1 MFRRKGFRLTAEALS
16 VSAHHLKTLTIQDV
30 AFGGKGVARAEGKA
44 VFVPFTIEGENVTA
58 AITREKRKFA
68 EARLVSVENPSPHRV
83 EPPCP
88 YFGTCGGC
96 AYQHIDYA
104 HQLEI
109 KSRQVAQAL
118 QRIGKLGDFA
128 DSTNPHSAI
137 PNPQFPM
144 LPAPQPY
151 GYRNRIRVHA
161 ADGVIGFYR
170 HDRHELVDI
179 ERCLIAS
186 DEVNHALA
194 GLRRKGV
201 RDGDYALSEDTGGM
215 FFSQTNNAVAAE
227 LLALVARLATGDQA
241 LLVDAYCGAGFFAH
255 SYAEAF
261 EQVIGIEENEHAIQ
275 QARRAASPN
284 ERYLL
289 GDVAHHLGDALAI
302 GDSAR
307 TTLILDPPA
316 TGLPARVC
324 DLVLGGCPR
333 EIIYVSC
340 HPATLARDLAI
351 LCRSYRL
358 ESVTPLDMFPQTAEI
373 ETVALLRRS

>member
-1 MFRRKGFRLTAEALS
+1 M
-16 VSAHHLKTLTIQDV
+16 TIQDV
-30 AFGGKGVARAEGKA
+30 AFGGKGVARTDGKA
-44 VFVPFTIEGENVTA
+44 VFVPFTIEGEEVTA
-58 AITREKRKFA
+58 HTVREKRKFA
-68 EARLVSVENPSPHRV
+68 EALLVSVEKASPHRV

-118 QRIGKLGDFA
+118 QRIGKLGEFA
-128 DSTNPHSAI
+128 QA
-137 PNPQFPM
+137 PM

-170 HDRHELVDI
+170 HDRHELIDI

-186 DEVNHALA
+186 DEVNHTLA
-194 GLRRKGV
+194 SLRRKGV
-201 RDGDYALSEDTGGM
+201 RDGDYALSEDTGGT
-215 FFSQTNNAVAAE
+215 FFSQTNNVVAAE

-324 DLVLGGCPR
+324 DLLLGGRPG

-373 ETVALLRRS
+373 ETVALLRRA